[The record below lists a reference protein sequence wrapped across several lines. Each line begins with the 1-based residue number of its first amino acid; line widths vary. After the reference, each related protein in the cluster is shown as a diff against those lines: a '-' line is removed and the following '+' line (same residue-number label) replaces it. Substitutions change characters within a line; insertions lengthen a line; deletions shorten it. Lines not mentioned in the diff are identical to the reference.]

1 MGNGTGNGGKLHQ
14 NQTVRAAGR
23 IGVGTAVAT
32 IAVQVLDVPS
42 GLREP
47 VAGLIILATNELAY
61 AAGLVWKKL
70 LAKLEG

>member
-1 MGNGTGNGGKLHQ
+1 MGTGNGGIAQ
-14 NQTVRAAGR
+14 NKTVRAAGR

-32 IAVQVLDVPS
+32 IAVQVFEVPDS
-42 GLREP
+42 LREP

-61 AAGLVWKKL
+61 AGGLLWKKV